1 MQEDVSANPSCPRIN
16 FSEAEIAEFFKPW
29 SKALVVRV
37 LERSFALPAL
47 RRRLE
52 FLWGKNGRIQVTDL
66 SNDFFLVR
74 FSDLDDYNRAA
85 FNGPWKMY
93 DYYIT
98 VARWT
103 PEFNEEEP
111 LRTILTWVRLPKLP
125 IHFFNKTAVTRI
137 GNHIGSTVRLDLAR
151 AEGAR
156 ARYARVC
163 IEVDLSKPLL
173 GKYMIGDRVFYVEYE
188 CLENLCFTCEMYGHK
203 LDSCP
208 TTVVPSEAVAEP
220 VPEEDPKLPN
230 QDESDIGS
238 WMTVTR
244 RNRKKSATQQP
255 SSSSKPPQ
263 GSRFTILH
271 NESVPGSKKEI
282 VIESSSHKPSVG
294 HKDGIESLVDITAK
308 VFPGSKKPQGHPP
321 KPPLGDVTNIL
332 MKNGQ
337 RNKGSDGKTKMDS
350 ELGVELVQVPVVYD
364 ETTFDASRDSKGTKP
379 KKASSNSK
387 QNRSARPPARQ
398 GSGTKAKAKVKS
410 FVTKGPENASAPTGM
425 AGSGTAP
432 NAGRPPDAL

>member
-85 FNGPWKMY
+85 FNGPWKM
-93 DYYIT
+93 
-98 VARWT
+98 
-103 PEFNEEEP
+103 
-111 LRTILTWVRLPKLP
+111 
-125 IHFFNKTAVTRI
+125 AVTRI